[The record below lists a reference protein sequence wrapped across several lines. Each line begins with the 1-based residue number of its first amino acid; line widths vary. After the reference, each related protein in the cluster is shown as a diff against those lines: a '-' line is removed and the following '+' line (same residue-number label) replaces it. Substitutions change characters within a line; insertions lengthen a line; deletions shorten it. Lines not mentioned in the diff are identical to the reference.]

1 MSKKIVCSA
10 THLFHYFFFNP
21 DLEALDSFLKKG
33 IRPLSDFPASERW
46 KQLQEHMPGFYEKL
60 YTMMAEPVLQTPYVN
75 SGIFITPIDFRLL
88 PGTFLH
94 AKPRFRTP
102 IERIDPQTTVI
113 SYVIDDE
120 RVSLPFSAENCQ
132 NVVGLWDADMV
143 KCWFA
148 VDKTK
153 VFFYVPQVAAYQ
165 GRIDVTRHDFEA
177 DSLPYTFRFC
187 V

>member
-10 THLFHYFFFNP
+10 THLFHYLFDP
-21 DLEALDSFLKKG
+21 DPEALDSFLKKG

-46 KQLQEHMPGFYEKL
+46 KQLQEHMPGFYKEL
-60 YTMMAEPVLQTPYVN
+60 YAMMAEPVLKKPYVN

-94 AKPRFRTP
+94 AKPRFRIP
-102 IERIDPQTTVI
+102 IERIDPQMTVI
-113 SYVIDDE
+113 TYAIDDE
-120 RVSLPFSAENCQ
+120 RVILPFNAENCQ
-132 NVVGLWDADMV
+132 NVVELWDADMV

-153 VFFYVPQVAAYQ
+153 VFFYVPQAAAYQ
-165 GRIDVTRHDFEA
+165 GRIDVTRDDFET
-177 DSLPYTFRFC
+177 D
-187 V
+187 